1 MSMQV
6 EMGQG
11 RRIVGLTVV
20 LLAITVVFS
29 SFATAQ
35 QTPIMVGISPLM
47 SKVADIPAEEA
58 QELFINALME
68 TNHFS
73 IRPPDASGSHAGST
87 YVLEPTISEAKSKG
101 KGNVLGM
108 LKDAV
113 ASKTSINLTVRIFD
127 SRTNALLKSVT
138 VKSSDTNSGQIGL
151 GDVQSLM
158 GAFSSAKGEE
168 DGKGEQ
174 QDGTAQLEERLG
186 GLMQE
191 AATRLATQLG
201 GGAMGAG
208 APRPGSARMPLTR

>member
-1 MSMQV
+1 MSRQV
-6 EMGQG
+6 GMDRG
-11 RRIVGLTVV
+11 RRIVGMTV
-20 LLAITVVFS
+20 LLLVFTVVFS
-29 SFATAQ
+29 TFTAAQ
-35 QTPIMVGISPLM
+35 QMPIMVGISPLT

-87 YVLEPTISEAKSKG
+87 YVLEPTISEAKSKS

-113 ASKTSINLTVRIFD
+113 ASKTSINLTVRVFD
-127 SRTNALLKSVT
+127 PRTNALLKSVM
-138 VKSSDTNSGQIGL
+138 VKSSDADSGKVGL

-168 DGKGEQ
+168 EGKGEQ
-174 QDGTAQLEERLG
+174 PDGTAQLEERLG
-186 GLMQE
+186 DLMQQV
-191 AATRLATQLG
+191 ATRLAVQLG
-201 GGAMGAG
+201 GGATGAQ
-208 APRPGSARMPLTR
+208 RPGMAQRR